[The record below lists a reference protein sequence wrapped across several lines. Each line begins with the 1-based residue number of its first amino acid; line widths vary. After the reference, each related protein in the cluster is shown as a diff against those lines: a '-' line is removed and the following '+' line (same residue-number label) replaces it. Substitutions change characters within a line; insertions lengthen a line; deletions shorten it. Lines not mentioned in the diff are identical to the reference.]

1 MEARTP
7 IPFVSLREQYEEL
20 AAEIRAALD
29 AVFRRSNFV
38 LGEEVRRFEEAFAAY
53 CGCAHAVGVGSGT
66 EALHLALRAVGV
78 RPGDEVITVAN
89 VWVPTACAIHAA
101 GAVPVFVDVE
111 PDTAN
116 MDVTAVASRITPRTA
131 AIVPVHLYGH
141 PVDLDPL
148 LAIARAHG
156 VPVVE
161 DACQAHGA
169 EYKGRRAGSMGA
181 AGCFSFYPT
190 KNLGAYG
197 DGGAVVTNDA
207 ALARTIRALRNYGEG
222 EQRYRSEQPG
232 ENSRLDEIQAAMLR
246 VKLPRLD
253 EWNERRRRHAALY
266 RERLAG
272 TGVTLPVERPWARSN
287 YHLFVVRSAHRDELA
302 AWLSRHGIGTAVHY
316 PIPVHLQPAFASLG
330 LAAGALP
337 ETERAC
343 REVLSLP
350 IYPHLRAE
358 QVERVAEV
366 VAAFRPRAREAGR

>member
-1 MEARTP
+1 MQ
-7 IPFVSLREQYEEL
+7 IPFVSLREQYEDV

-29 AVFRRSNFV
+29 GVFRRSSFV

-78 RPGDEVITVAN
+78 RPGSEVITVAN

-111 PDTAN
+111 PDTGN
-116 MDVTAVASRITPRTA
+116 MDVAAVASRITPRTA
-131 AIVPVHLYGH
+131 AIVPVHLYGQ

-148 LAIARAHG
+148 LALARARG

-169 EYKGRRAGSMGA
+169 EYKGRRAGSLGD

-197 DGGAVVTNDA
+197 DGGAVVTHDA
-207 ALARTIRALRNYGEG
+207 ALARTVRALRNYGEG
-222 EQRYRSEQPG
+222 EQRYRSERPG
-232 ENSRLDEIQAAMLR
+232 VNSRLDEVQAAMLR
-246 VKLPRLD
+246 AKLPRLD

-272 TGVTLPVERPWARSN
+272 TAVRLPVERPWARHN

-302 AWLSRHGIGTAVHY
+302 AWLGRHGIGTAVHY
-316 PIPVHLQPAFASLG
+316 PVPVHLQPAFAHLG
-330 LAAGALP
+330 LAEGALP
-337 ETERAC
+337 ETERSC

-350 IYPHLRAE
+350 IYPELRAE

-366 VAAFRPRAREAGR
+366 VAAFRPRAEEAGR

>member
-1 MEARTP
+1 MQ
-7 IPFVSLREQYEEL
+7 IPFVSLREQYEDV

-29 AVFRRSNFV
+29 GVFRRSSFV

-78 RPGDEVITVAN
+78 RPGSEVITVAN

-111 PDTAN
+111 PDTGN
-116 MDVTAVASRITPRTA
+116 MDVAAVASRITPRTA
-131 AIVPVHLYGH
+131 AIVPVHLYGQ

-148 LAIARAHG
+148 LALARARG

-169 EYKGRRAGSMGA
+169 EYKGRRAGSLGD

-197 DGGAVVTNDA
+197 DGGAVVTHDA
-207 ALARTIRALRNYGEG
+207 ALARTVRALRNYGEG
-222 EQRYRSEQPG
+222 EQRYRSERPG
-232 ENSRLDEIQAAMLR
+232 VNSRLDEVQAAMLR
-246 VKLPRLD
+246 AKLPRLD

-272 TGVTLPVERPWARSN
+272 TAVRLPVERPWARHN
-287 YHLFVVRSAHRDELA
+287 YHLFVVRSGHRDELA
-302 AWLSRHGIGTAVHY
+302 AWLGRHGIGTAVHY
-316 PIPVHLQPAFASLG
+316 PVPVHLQPAFAHLG
-330 LAAGALP
+330 LAEGALP

-350 IYPHLRAE
+350 IYPELRAE

-366 VAAFRPRAREAGR
+366 VAAFRPRAEEAGR